1 MLCCLKAL
9 GVNLEFSMY
18 RSRGN
23 MHPRSYLGGQRSN
36 RIHLNM
42 EDNSKN
48 NNNNNY
54 NNNNNNNTNNNC
66 FLACITK

>member
-1 MLCCLKAL
+1 
-9 GVNLEFSMY
+9 
-18 RSRGN
+18 

-42 EDNSKN
+42 ADNSKN
-48 NNNNNY
+48 NNINNNYNNYNY